1 MTSIGEVC
9 GEFSVMEGNPMLE
22 QGKNVK
28 SPLPEEE
35 GAAKTTRDGLTTTPS
50 LCPPAPLVK
59 WRKFEVKLILGE
71 RKNWREFGY
80 FQNLFLFLIILL

>member
-35 GAAKTTRDGLTTTPS
+35 GVAKM
-50 LCPPAPLVK
+50 C
-59 WRKFEVKLILGE
+59 EM
-71 RKNWREFGY
+71 N
-80 FQNLFLFLIILL
+80 